1 MVGNALVMMGLAAL
15 GHAVALTVAIGV
27 RRRMAERKR

>member
-1 MVGNALVMMGLAAL
+1 MVGNALMMMGIAAL

-27 RRRMAERKR
+27 RRKMADRKR